1 MTSAEKHS
9 GFAVPI
15 AFAVILYALIA
26 AIPAPPALPA
36 GNAPA
41 GKPERARIA
50 MSPDL
55 PHLDG
60 DPLKATI
67 VEVNYGP
74 GEFSTAHSHPC
85 PVIGYVLAG
94 ALRTQ
99 VKGEPEAVYKPG
111 QTFYEAP
118 NGIHQVSANAS
129 KTEPTKFLAFFV
141 CDHEGP
147 LSTDAP
153 QSPSAGG
160 Q

>member
-1 MTSAEKHS
+1 MTAVEKHS
-9 GFAVPI
+9 GFTVPI

-36 GNAPA
+36 SNAPTE
-41 GKPERARIA
+41 KPERARVA
-50 MSPDL
+50 FSHDL
-55 PHLDG
+55 PHMNG
-60 DPLKATI
+60 DRLKATI

-99 VKGEPEAVYKPG
+99 VKGEPEAIYRQG

-129 KTEPTKFLAFFV
+129 QTEPTKFLAIFV
-141 CDHEGP
+141 GDHEGP

-153 QSPSAGG
+153 QSSSSGG